1 MDTAA
6 WRWRPAVPD
15 DLAGIRALF
24 DAVKQG
30 ERPLAHDRW
39 RFFGR
44 KDVPAVLMVGEDS
57 DGIAGL
63 NALIPTEAVLD
74 GRRFAACQSI
84 DTMVHP
90 RARGR
95 GLFGLLARK
104 AREEAAARGIE
115 VIYGFPNDTS
125 LPMFVKSQAFH
136 YIDDMPRWVRWIRP
150 SRRRPG
156 AGGAVLD
163 RLVALLPRGRTGSGV
178 EVAAGKPDGAALARL
193 IEPRPAPGECRVVR
207 TLAELEWRYAPE
219 AAMGYEWLTARRG
232 GEAVAAAVWGMRDAS
247 WGKRANGR
255 AGLME
260 LLGTDRD
267 GLACVLAAA
276 IDRAREGGAWRLE
289 AICSRDELTPLLRRA
304 AFLRAGTVPFD
315 GRRCPDDA
323 PPPYDWGVI
332 TGDFDGY

>member
-1 MDTAA
+1 MSDPA
-6 WRWRPAVPD
+6 WRWRPAVPE
-15 DLAGIRALF
+15 DLGGIRALF

-44 KDVPAVLMVGEDS
+44 RDAPAVLMVGEDD

-74 GRRFAACQSI
+74 LRRFAACQSI

-95 GLFGLLARK
+95 GLFGLLALK
-104 AREEAAARGIE
+104 AREEAASRGIE
-115 VIYGFPNDTS
+115 VIYGFPNDLS

-136 YIDDMPRWVRWIRP
+136 YIDDMPKYVRWIQP
-150 SRRRPG
+150 SRRKPG
-156 AGGAVLD
+156 AGGAALD
-163 RLVALLPRGRTGSGV
+163 RLVALLPRGRTARGV
-178 EVAAGKPDGAALARL
+178 EVALGKPDDGALSAL
-193 IEPRPAPGECRVVR
+193 IEPHPAPGECRVVR
-207 TLAELEWRYAPE
+207 TLGELEWRYAPE

-232 GEAVAAAVWGMRDAS
+232 GAVIAAAVWGMRDAS
-247 WGKRANGR
+247 WGKRATGR

-260 LLGTDRD
+260 LLGTDAD
-267 GLACVLAAA
+267 GLAAVLAGA
-276 IDRAREGGAWRLE
+276 IDRARKAGAWRLE
-289 AICSRDELTPLLRRA
+289 AICSRAELTPILRRA
-304 AFLRAGTVPFD
+304 AFLRKGTVPFD